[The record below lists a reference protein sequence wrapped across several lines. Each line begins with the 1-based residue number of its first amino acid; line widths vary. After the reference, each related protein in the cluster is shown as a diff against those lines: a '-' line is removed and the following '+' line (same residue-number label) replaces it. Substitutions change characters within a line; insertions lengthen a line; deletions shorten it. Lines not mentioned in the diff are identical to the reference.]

1 MKEYRCDQPMKR
13 SKLASLRYMR
23 ADDARKFRCRRD
35 CSACIC
41 GMVKLKD
48 GTWEH
53 VQLDK

>member
-1 MKEYRCDQPMKR
+1 MKEYRCDIQMKR

-23 ADDARKFRCRRD
+23 ADDARKFRCRGD

-41 GMVKLKD
+41 GMVKKSD